1 MRQPP
6 RPRDAALLAP
16 RKLAAALLR
25 GLWAAALAAG
35 CYAAALAALPPAQA
49 RATAFAALILCN
61 LGLLLSSRQDAG
73 ALGALR
79 VPNPLFG
86 ALAAGAMLVLAGALW
101 WPPLATLLLFSAPPA
116 AWLGAAGLTALVMLL
131 GLQLAAARTGQP

>member
-6 RPRDAALLAP
+6 RARDAALLAP
-16 RKLAAALLR
+16 RKLTAALLR
-25 GLWAAALAAG
+25 GLWAAALAAA
-35 CYAAALAALPPAQA
+35 CYGWALAALPPAEA

-79 VPNPLFG
+79 VANPLFG
-86 ALAAGAMLVLAGALW
+86 AIASGALLLLAGALW
-101 WPPLATLLLFSAPPA
+101 WPPLATLLLFAPPPA
-116 AWLGAAGLTALVMLL
+116 AWLGAAVLTALVMLL
-131 GLQLAAARTGQP
+131 GLQLTARRAG